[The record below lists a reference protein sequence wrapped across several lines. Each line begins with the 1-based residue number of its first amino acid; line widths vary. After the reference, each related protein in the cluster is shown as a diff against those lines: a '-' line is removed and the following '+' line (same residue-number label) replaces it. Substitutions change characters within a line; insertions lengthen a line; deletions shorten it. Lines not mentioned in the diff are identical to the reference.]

1 MKRTLII
8 IAITT
13 VVVLTL
19 AGIASSSVF
28 YSFRSG
34 APTEAPPGA
43 YFGMGGGEAPAGGF
57 LEFSD
62 TTSLEAPAAPEAYD
76 MAQSRDAVSNVV
88 VASERLVIQNA
99 ELVLVVKNPEN
110 RMKEISD
117 MAKEMGGYV
126 VSSNLGQTYYGPNNQ
141 EAPEANITIR
151 VPSERLD
158 EALAKIKEGAVDVD
172 FENLS
177 GQDVT
182 SQYVDLQSTLMAKQ
196 AAEKK
201 LLEIMDNANRTE
213 DVLAVYIQLQQI
225 QSEIEVLK
233 GQIKYYEESA
243 ALSAVSIRL
252 IAEEGTKPIEIGP
265 WRPEGAAKD
274 AIEDLIAFSQNFV
287 EFLIRFV
294 LFTLP
299 ALVLIAIPLYLVYRG
314 GRAVFRRFSKAQVK
328 PEEVVK
334 K

>member
-1 MKRTLII
+1 MKRPLII
-8 IAITT
+8 I
-13 VVVLTL
+13 
-19 AGIASSSVF
+19 SSVIAVF
-28 YSFRSG
+28 LVISISMMSLFSPRVGNTFSTISSDLGYGGGGG
-34 APTEAPPGA
+34 APEIG
-43 YFGMGGGEAPAGGF
+43 YAPAA
-57 LEFSD
+57 E
-62 TTSLEAPAAPEAYD
+62 PAAPEAYD
-76 MAQSRDAVSNVV
+76 ASGRAVTSNVV

-99 ELVLVVKNPEN
+99 ELVLVVKNPET

-126 VSSNLGQTYYGPNNQ
+126 VSSNLGQVYYGPNNQ

-158 EALAKIKEGAVDVD
+158 EALAKIKEGAVDID
-172 FENLS
+172 YENLS

-225 QSEIEVLK
+225 QSEVEVLK